1 MTQKKNRLRVI
12 PLGGLD
18 EIGKNMTVFECGSD
32 MVVVDA
38 GIMFPDADHPGVD
51 LILPD
56 FSYVLKRRD
65 KLRGIII
72 THGHEDH
79 TGALPYLLKELG
91 DKVPVLGTKLTLG
104 LIKGKLEEHGIRK
117 AKLREIRSGVHVNL
131 GGLGFDFIAVNHS
144 IPDSVAVV
152 IRTPFGNVLHTGD
165 FKFDQTPVDGRLTDY
180 QELAKLG
187 KQGVLLLM
195 SDSTNAEAPGITQ
208 SESTIGP
215 TLQKIMSEAE
225 QRVIVASFSSHVHRV
240 QQVCDAAVACGRKV
254 VVTGRSMVNN
264 IKIART
270 LGYLKVDEKDIVDA
284 YSMGK
289 LSPKKVCVLSTGS
302 QGEPLSALA
311 RMANG
316 EHRAVQIEPNDTVII
331 SASPVPGNEKA
342 VGRVINRL
350 VKLGAHVK
358 HRGSAPVHVSG
369 HAASEEL
376 KLMLN
381 LTNPKYFVP
390 IHGESRHLHAH
401 AATAR
406 SVGIAKESIF
416 MLENGDCLEISDSG
430 VRMGTK
436 VDAGIVYV
444 DGLGV
449 GDVGSVVLRD
459 RQLLARDGIATV
471 VIAIDASSGKVLGDI
486 ELIMRGVTV
495 SEGDHLLVEARARIT
510 KTLEK
515 TAKATVVD
523 KAVIASAVRE
533 SLSQFLWEQV
543 RRRPMIIPVV
553 VEA

>member
-1 MTQKKNRLRVI
+1 
-12 PLGGLD
+12 
-18 EIGKNMTVFECGSD
+18 
-32 MVVVDA
+32 
-38 GIMFPDADHPGVD
+38 
-51 LILPD
+51 
-56 FSYVLKRRD
+56 
-65 KLRGIII
+65 
-72 THGHEDH
+72 
-79 TGALPYLLKELG
+79 
-91 DKVPVLGTKLTLG
+91 
-104 LIKGKLEEHGIRK
+104 
-117 AKLREIRSGVHVNL
+117 
-131 GGLGFDFIAVNHS
+131 
-144 IPDSVAVV
+144 
-152 IRTPFGNVLHTGD
+152 
-165 FKFDQTPVDGRLTDY
+165 
-180 QELAKLG
+180 
-187 KQGVLLLM
+187 
-195 SDSTNAEAPGITQ
+195 
-208 SESTIGP
+208 
-215 TLQKIMSEAE
+215 
-225 QRVIVASFSSHVHRV
+225 
-240 QQVCDAAVACGRKV
+240 
-254 VVTGRSMVNN
+254 
-264 IKIART
+264 
-270 LGYLKVDEKDIVDA
+270 
-284 YSMGK
+284 
-289 LSPKKVCVLSTGS
+289 
-302 QGEPLSALA
+302 
-311 RMANG
+311 
-316 EHRAVQIEPNDTVII
+316 
-331 SASPVPGNEKA
+331 
-342 VGRVINRL
+342 
-350 VKLGAHVK
+350 
-358 HRGSAPVHVSG
+358 
-369 HAASEEL
+369 
-376 KLMLN
+376 MLN